1 MKNKIIY
8 LFLTALLSFNLFSNE
23 NTLRPGSG
31 VYEFHFFNVTNPAGF
46 VAAIETFDSSSCAE
60 KWRNES
66 GANVGLYS
74 RMGGGHSHIILVAYE
89 NYDMMQKGQNIF
101 ASCAASSEMNI
112 AFDKTSV
119 SEDYYNY
126 VTELVLEAGDW
137 RLNTVFSNIEVK
149 VKTGSQASYIEAYKL
164 LTDSTA
170 DSFGSYGINR
180 VVYGNKYV
188 SHMLYN
194 GSNSIQELNDALDE
208 VYASNEFKSFNRK
221 VGNIRKLVN
230 STLAQLVKAYPA
242 KR

>member
-101 ASCAASSEMNI
+101 ASCTASSEMNV

-149 VKTGSQASYIEAYKL
+149 VKTGSQASYLEAYKQ
-164 LTDSTA
+164 LTNSTA
-170 DSFGSYGINR
+170 DAFESYGINR

-194 GSNSIQELNDALDE
+194 GSNSIQDLNNALDE

-242 KR
+242 ER

>member
-1 MKNKIIY
+1 MKKNFI
-8 LFLTALLSFNLFSNE
+8 FLILSGFLSFNLFSDE
-23 NTLRPGSG
+23 GSLRPGSG

-46 VAAIETFDSSSCAE
+46 VSAIEAFDSSSCAA

-74 RMGGGHSHIILVAYE
+74 RTGGGHSHVILVAYE
-89 NYDMMQKGQNIF
+89 NYDMMQLGQNIF
-101 ASCAASSEMNI
+101 ASCSASSEMNV
-112 AFDKTSV
+112 AFAKTSV

-149 VKTGSQASYIEAYKL
+149 VKTGSQASYLEAYKQ
-164 LTDSTA
+164 LTASTG

-194 GSNSIQELNDALDE
+194 GSNSVQELNDGLNE
-208 VYASNEFKSFNRK
+208 VYASNEFKTFNRK

-242 KR
+242 ER

>member
-1 MKNKIIY
+1 MKNILLAFCIA
-8 LFLTALLSFNLFSNE
+8 FLSLNLFSNE
-23 NTLRPGSG
+23 NSLRQGSG
-31 VYEFHFFNVTNPAGF
+31 VYEFHFFNVTNPEGF
-46 VAAIETFDSSSCAE
+46 VTAIEAFDSSSCAE

-74 RMGGGHSHIILVAYE
+74 RMGGGHSHIILVAYDDYE
-89 NYDMMQKGQNIF
+89 KMQIGQTIF
-101 ASCAASSEMNI
+101 ASCSASSEMNV
-112 AFDKTSV
+112 AFDRTSV

-137 RLNTVFSNIEVK
+137 RLNRVFSNIEVK
-149 VKTGSQASYIEAYKL
+149 VKTGSQAAYLEAYKQ
-164 LTDSTA
+164 LTESTA

-242 KR
+242 ER

>member
-1 MKNKIIY
+1 MKKNLIY
-8 LFLTALLSFNLFSNE
+8 LIVSGLLSFNLFSSDSS
-23 NTLRPGSG
+23 LRPGSG
-31 VYEFHFFNVTNPAGF
+31 VYEFHFFNVTNPEGF
-46 VAAIETFDSSSCAE
+46 VSAIEAFDSSSCAA

-89 NYDMMQKGQNIF
+89 NYDMMQLGQNIF
-101 ASCAASSEMNI
+101 ATCSASSEMNV
-112 AFDKTSV
+112 AFSKTSV

-149 VKTGSQASYIEAYKL
+149 VKTGSQSSYIEAYKQ
-164 LTDSTA
+164 LTNSTG
-170 DSFGSYGINR
+170 DSFGSFGINR

-194 GSNSIQELNDALDE
+194 GSNSIQELNDGLDE
-208 VYASNEFKSFNRK
+208 VYASNEFKTFNRK

-242 KR
+242 ER

>member
-1 MKNKIIY
+1 MTKNILI
-8 LFLTALLSFNLFSNE
+8 TILLSFFSFSALADE
-23 NTLRPGSG
+23 SKLRPGSG

-46 VAAIETFDSSSCAE
+46 VNAIETFDASSCAK
-60 KWRNES
+60 KWRDES

-89 NYDMMQKGQNIF
+89 DFEKMELGQNIF
-101 ASCAASSEMNI
+101 ASCSASSEMNV
-112 AFDKTSV
+112 AFSKTAV

-137 RLNTVFSNIEVK
+137 RLNNVFSNIEIK
-149 VKTGSQASYIEAYKL
+149 VKTGNEQSYVQAYKQ
-164 LTDSTA
+164 LTNSTA
-170 DSFGSYGINR
+170 DAFGSYGINR

-194 GSNSIQELNDALDE
+194 GANSIKELNDALND

-221 VGNIRKLVN
+221 AGNIRKLVN
-230 STLAQLVKAYPA
+230 STLVQLVKAYPA
-242 KR
+242 ER

>member
-101 ASCAASSEMNI
+101 ASCAASSEMNV

-149 VKTGSQASYIEAYKL
+149 VKTGSQASYLEAYKL
-164 LTDSTA
+164 ITNSSA
-170 DSFGSYGINR
+170 DSFGSYCINR

-208 VYASNEFKSFNRK
+208 VYASNEYSFE
-221 VGNIRKLVN
+221 
-230 STLAQLVKAYPA
+230 A
-242 KR
+242 

>member
-1 MKNKIIY
+1 
-8 LFLTALLSFNLFSNE
+8 
-23 NTLRPGSG
+23 
-31 VYEFHFFNVTNPAGF
+31 
-46 VAAIETFDSSSCAE
+46 
-60 KWRNES
+60 
-66 GANVGLYS
+66 
-74 RMGGGHSHIILVAYE
+74 
-89 NYDMMQKGQNIF
+89 MMQKGQNIF

-149 VKTGSQASYIEAYKL
+149 VKTGSQAAYLDAYIQ

-242 KR
+242 ER

>member
-101 ASCAASSEMNI
+101 ASCAASSEMNV

-242 KR
+242 ER

>member
-31 VYEFHFFNVTNPAGF
+31 VYEFHFFNVSNPAAI
-46 VAAIETFDSSSCAE
+46 VAAIETFDSSSCAA

-101 ASCAASSEMNI
+101 ASCAASSEMNV

-242 KR
+242 ER

>member
-8 LFLTALLSFNLFSNE
+8 LFLTALLSFSLFSNE

-74 RMGGGHSHIILVAYE
+74 RMGGGHSQIILVAYE

-101 ASCAASSEMNI
+101 ASCAASSEMNV

-242 KR
+242 ER

>member
-8 LFLTALLSFNLFSNE
+8 LFLTALLSFHLFSDE

-60 KWRNES
+60 KWRDES

-74 RMGGGHSHIILVAYE
+74 RTGGGHTHIILVAYE

-101 ASCAASSEMNI
+101 ASCAASSEMNV

-149 VKTGSQASYIEAYKL
+149 VKTGSQASYIEAYRE

-221 VGNIRKLVN
+221 VGNIRNLVN

-242 KR
+242 ER

>member
-8 LFLTALLSFNLFSNE
+8 LILTGLLSFNLFSDE

-31 VYEFHFFNVTNPAGF
+31 VYEFHFFNVTNPAEF
-46 VAAIETFDSSSCAE
+46 VAAIETFDSSSCAA
-60 KWRNES
+60 KWRDES

-74 RMGGGHSHIILVAYE
+74 RMGGGHSHIILVAYKD
-89 NYDMMQKGQNIF
+89 YDMMQKGQNIF
-101 ASCAASSEMNI
+101 ASCSASSEMNV
-112 AFDKTSV
+112 AFAKTSV

-149 VKTGSQASYIEAYKL
+149 VKTASQTSYLEAYKQ
-164 LTDSTA
+164 LTNSTA

-194 GSNSIQELNDALDE
+194 GANSIQDLNDSLDE
-208 VYASNEFKSFNRK
+208 VYVSNEFKTFNRK

-230 STLAQLVKAYPA
+230 STLAQLIKAYPA
-242 KR
+242 ER

>member
-8 LFLTALLSFNLFSNE
+8 LFLTALLSFHLFSDE

-31 VYEFHFFNVTNPAGF
+31 VYEFHFFNVINPAGF
-46 VAAIETFDSSSCAE
+46 VAAIEAFDSSSCAA
-60 KWRNES
+60 KWRDES

-74 RMGGGHSHIILVAYE
+74 RTGGGHSHVILVAYE
-89 NYDMMQKGQNIF
+89 DYDKMQLGQNIF
-101 ASCAASSEMNI
+101 ASCAASSEMNV

-149 VKTGSQASYIEAYKL
+149 VKTGSQASYLEAYRE

-221 VGNIRKLVN
+221 VGNIRNLVN

-242 KR
+242 ER

>member
-46 VAAIETFDSSSCAE
+46 VSAIETFDSSSCAA

-101 ASCAASSEMNI
+101 ASCAASSEMNV

-149 VKTGSQASYIEAYKL
+149 VKTGSQASYLEAYKQ
-164 LTDSTA
+164 LTNSTA

-194 GSNSIQELNDALDE
+194 GSNSIQDLNDALDE

-242 KR
+242 ER

>member
-101 ASCAASSEMNI
+101 ASCAASSEMNE

-149 VKTGSQASYIEAYKL
+149 VKTGSQASYLEAYKM

-230 STLAQLVKAYPA
+230 SSLAQLVKAYPA
-242 KR
+242 ER

>member
-8 LFLTALLSFNLFSNE
+8 LFLTALLSFSLFSNE

-101 ASCAASSEMNI
+101 ASCAASSEMNV

-149 VKTGSQASYIEAYKL
+149 VKTGSQASYLEAYKL

-208 VYASNEFKSFNRK
+208 VYASKEFNSFNRK
-221 VGNIRKLVN
+221 VGNIRTLVN

-242 KR
+242 ER

>member
-31 VYEFHFFNVTNPAGF
+31 VYEFHFFNVTNPVGF
-46 VAAIETFDSSSCAE
+46 VAAIEAFDSSSCAS

-74 RMGGGHSHIILVAYE
+74 RIGGGHSHVILVAYE

-101 ASCAASSEMNI
+101 ASCSASSEMNVTF
-112 AFDKTSV
+112 AKTSV

-149 VKTGSQASYIEAYKL
+149 VKTGSQASYLEAYKQ
-164 LTDSTA
+164 LTISTA

-194 GSNSIQELNDALDE
+194 GSNSVQELNDQLDE
-208 VYASNEFKSFNRK
+208 VYASNEFKTFNRK

-242 KR
+242 ER

>member
-1 MKNKIIY
+1 MKKNLIY
-8 LFLTALLSFNLFSNE
+8 LIVSGILSFNLFSSDSS
-23 NTLRPGSG
+23 LRPGSG
-31 VYEFHFFNVTNPAGF
+31 VYEFHFFNVTNPEGF
-46 VAAIETFDSSSCAE
+46 VSAIEAFDSSSCAA

-89 NYDMMQKGQNIF
+89 NYDMMQLGQSIF
-101 ASCAASSEMNI
+101 ASCSASSEMNV
-112 AFDKTSV
+112 AFAKTSV
-119 SEDYYNY
+119 SKDYYNY

-149 VKTGSQASYIEAYKL
+149 VKTGSQASYLEAYKQ
-164 LTDSTA
+164 LTASSG
-170 DSFGSYGINR
+170 DSFDSYGINR

-194 GSNSIQELNDALDE
+194 GSNSVQDLNDGLNE
-208 VYASNEFKSFNRK
+208 VYASNEFKTFNRK

-230 STLAQLVKAYPA
+230 STLAQLIKAYPA
-242 KR
+242 ER

>member
-1 MKNKIIY
+1 MKKNLIY
-8 LFLTALLSFNLFSNE
+8 LIVSGLLSFNLFSSDSS
-23 NTLRPGSG
+23 LRPGSG
-31 VYEFHFFNVTNPAGF
+31 VYEFHFFNVTNPEGF
-46 VAAIETFDSSSCAE
+46 VSAIEAFDSSSCAA

-89 NYDMMQKGQNIF
+89 NYDMMQLGQNIF
-101 ASCAASSEMNI
+101 ASCSASSEMNV
-112 AFDKTSV
+112 AFSKTSV

-149 VKTGSQASYIEAYKL
+149 VKTGSQPSYLEAYKQ
-164 LTDSTA
+164 LTSSTGDA
-170 DSFGSYGINR
+170 FGSYGINR

-194 GSNSIQELNDALDE
+194 GSNSIQELNDGLDE
-208 VYASNEFKSFNRK
+208 VYASNEFKTFNRK
-221 VGNIRKLVN
+221 VGNVRKLVN

-242 KR
+242 ER

>member
-1 MKNKIIY
+1 MKKNLIY
-8 LFLTALLSFNLFSNE
+8 LIISGLLSFNLFSSD
-23 NTLRPGSG
+23 TSLRPGSG
-31 VYEFHFFNVTNPAGF
+31 VYEFHFFNVTNPEGF
-46 VAAIETFDSSSCAE
+46 VSAIETFDSSSCAA

-66 GANVGLYS
+66 GAHVGLYS
-74 RMGGGHSHIILVAYE
+74 RIGGGHSHIILVAYE
-89 NYDMMQKGQNIF
+89 NYDMMQLGQNIF
-101 ASCAASSEMNI
+101 ASCSASSEMNV
-112 AFDKTSV
+112 AFANTSV

-149 VKTGSQASYIEAYKL
+149 VKTGSQPSYLEAYKQ
-164 LTDSTA
+164 LTNSTGDA
-170 DSFGSYGINR
+170 FGSYGINR

-194 GSNSIQELNDALDE
+194 GSNSIQELNDGLDQ
-208 VYASNEFKSFNRK
+208 VYASNEFKTFNRK

-242 KR
+242 ER

>member
-31 VYEFHFFNVTNPAGF
+31 VYEFHFFNVTNPVGF
-46 VAAIETFDSSSCAE
+46 VAAIEAFDSSSCAS

-74 RMGGGHSHIILVAYE
+74 RMGGGHSHVILVAYE

-101 ASCAASSEMNI
+101 ASCSASSEMNVTF
-112 AFDKTSV
+112 AKTSV

-149 VKTGSQASYIEAYKL
+149 VKTGSQASYLEAYKQ
-164 LTDSTA
+164 LTNSTA

-194 GSNSIQELNDALDE
+194 GSNSVQELNDQLDE
-208 VYASNEFKSFNRK
+208 VYASNEFKTFNRK

-242 KR
+242 ER

>member
-8 LFLTALLSFNLFSNE
+8 LILSGLLSFNLLSDE

-46 VAAIETFDSSSCAE
+46 VAAIENFDSSSCAA
-60 KWRNES
+60 KWRTES

-89 NYDMMQKGQNIF
+89 DYDKMQLGQNIF
-101 ASCAASSEMNI
+101 ASCAASSEMNV
-112 AFDKTSV
+112 AFTRNSV

-149 VKTGSQASYIEAYKL
+149 VKTGNQAAYLDAYKQ

-242 KR
+242 ER

>member
-1 MKNKIIY
+1 MKKNLIY
-8 LFLTALLSFNLFSNE
+8 LIVSGLLSFNLFSSDSS
-23 NTLRPGSG
+23 LRPGSG
-31 VYEFHFFNVTNPAGF
+31 VYEFHFFNVTNPEGF
-46 VAAIETFDSSSCAE
+46 VSAIEAFDSSSCAA
-60 KWRNES
+60 KWRNDS

-89 NYDMMQKGQNIF
+89 NYDMMQLGQNIF
-101 ASCAASSEMNI
+101 ASCSASSEMNV
-112 AFDKTSV
+112 AFAKTSV

-149 VKTGSQASYIEAYKL
+149 VKTGSQQSYLEAYKQ
-164 LTDSTA
+164 LTNSTA

-194 GSNSIQELNDALDE
+194 GSNSIQELNDGLDE
-208 VYASNEFKSFNRK
+208 VYASNEFKTFNRK

-242 KR
+242 ER

>member
-46 VAAIETFDSSSCAE
+46 VAAIETFDSSSCSE

-101 ASCAASSEMNI
+101 ASCAASSEMNV

-126 VTELVLEAGDW
+126 VTERVLEAGDW

-164 LTDSTA
+164 LTDSPA

-242 KR
+242 ER

>member
-1 MKNKIIY
+1 
-8 LFLTALLSFNLFSNE
+8 
-23 NTLRPGSG
+23 
-31 VYEFHFFNVTNPAGF
+31 
-46 VAAIETFDSSSCAE
+46 
-60 KWRNES
+60 
-66 GANVGLYS
+66 
-74 RMGGGHSHIILVAYE
+74 MGGGHSHIILVAYE

-101 ASCAASSEMNI
+101 ASCAASSEMNV

-137 RLNTVFSNIEVK
+137 RFNTVFSNIEVK
-149 VKTGSQASYIEAYKL
+149 VKTGSQASYLEAYKL

-242 KR
+242 ER

>member
-8 LFLTALLSFNLFSNE
+8 VILTGLLSFNLFSDE

-46 VAAIETFDSSSCAE
+46 VAAIEAFDSSSCAA
-60 KWRNES
+60 KWREES

-89 NYDMMQKGQNIF
+89 NYEMMQLGQNIF
-101 ASCAASSEMNI
+101 ASCAASSEMNV

-149 VKTGSQASYIEAYKL
+149 VKTGSQASYLEAYKQ

-194 GSNSIQELNDALDE
+194 GSNSIKELNDALDE
-208 VYASNEFKSFNRK
+208 VYGSNEFKTFNRK

-242 KR
+242 ER

>member
-1 MKNKIIY
+1 MENKIIY

-101 ASCAASSEMNI
+101 ASCAASSEMNV

-194 GSNSIQELNDALDE
+194 GSNSIQELNDALEE

-242 KR
+242 ER

>member
-8 LFLTALLSFNLFSNE
+8 LILSGLFSFNLFSDE
-23 NTLRPGSG
+23 NNLRPGSG

-46 VAAIETFDSSSCAE
+46 VAAIEEFDSSSCAS

-74 RMGGGHSHIILVAYE
+74 RTGGGHSHVILVAYE
-89 NYDMMQKGQNIF
+89 DYDMMQRGQNIF
-101 ASCAASSEMNI
+101 ASCSAASEMNV
-112 AFDKTSV
+112 AFAKTSV

-149 VKTGSQASYIEAYKL
+149 VKTGSQASYLEAYRQ

-242 KR
+242 ER

>member
-1 MKNKIIY
+1 MKNQIIY

-101 ASCAASSEMNI
+101 ASCAASSEMNV

-149 VKTGSQASYIEAYKL
+149 VKTGSQASYLEAYKL

-230 STLAQLVKAYPA
+230 SSLAQLVKAYPA
-242 KR
+242 ER

>member
-8 LFLTALLSFNLFSNE
+8 LILSGLLSFNLFSDE

-31 VYEFHFFNVTNPAGF
+31 VYEFHFFNVINPAGF
-46 VAAIETFDSSSCAE
+46 VAAIEAFDSSSCAA
-60 KWRNES
+60 KWRDES

-74 RMGGGHSHIILVAYE
+74 RTGGGHSHVILVAYE
-89 NYDMMQKGQNIF
+89 DYDKMQLGQNIF
-101 ASCAASSEMNI
+101 ASCAASSEMNV

-149 VKTGSQASYIEAYKL
+149 VKTGSQASYLEAYRE

-221 VGNIRKLVN
+221 VGNIRNLVN

-242 KR
+242 ER

>member
-1 MKNKIIY
+1 MKNKIFY

-31 VYEFHFFNVTNPAGF
+31 VYEFHFFNVTNPAEF
-46 VAAIETFDSSSCAE
+46 VAAIETFDSSSCAA
-60 KWRNES
+60 KWRDES

-101 ASCAASSEMNI
+101 ASCSASSEMNV
-112 AFDKTSV
+112 AFAKTSV

-149 VKTGSQASYIEAYKL
+149 VKTGSQTSYLEAYKQ
-164 LTDSTA
+164 LTNSTA

-194 GSNSIQELNDALDE
+194 GANSIQDLNDSLDE
-208 VYASNEFKSFNRK
+208 VYVSNEFKTFNRK

-230 STLAQLVKAYPA
+230 STLAQLIKAYPA
-242 KR
+242 ER

>member
-101 ASCAASSEMNI
+101 ASCAASSEMNV

>member
-101 ASCAASSEMNI
+101 ASCAASSEMNV

-149 VKTGSQASYIEAYKL
+149 VKTGSQASYLEAYKL

-208 VYASNEFKSFNRK
+208 VYASKEFNSFNRK
-221 VGNIRKLVN
+221 VGNIRTLVN

-242 KR
+242 ER

>member
-101 ASCAASSEMNI
+101 ASCAASSEMNV

-149 VKTGSQASYIEAYKL
+149 VKTGSQASYLEAYRE

-208 VYASNEFKSFNRK
+208 VYASKEFNSFNRK

-242 KR
+242 ER

>member
-8 LFLTALLSFNLFSNE
+8 IFLTVLLSFNLFSNE
-23 NTLRPGSG
+23 NPLRPGSG

-46 VAAIETFDSSSCAE
+46 VAAIETFDSSSCAV
-60 KWRNES
+60 KWRKES

-101 ASCAASSEMNI
+101 ASCSASSEMNV
-112 AFDKTSV
+112 AFAKTSV

-149 VKTGSQASYIEAYKL
+149 VKTGSQASYLEAYKQ

-180 VVYGNKYV
+180 VVYGSKYV

-194 GSNSIQELNDALDE
+194 GANSIQDLNDSLDE
-208 VYASNEFKSFNRK
+208 VYASNEFKTFNRK

-230 STLAQLVKAYPA
+230 SSLAQLVKAYPA
-242 KR
+242 ER

>member
-101 ASCAASSEMNI
+101 ASCAASSEMNV

-149 VKTGSQASYIEAYKL
+149 VKTESQASYLEAYKQ
-164 LTDSTA
+164 LTNSTA

-194 GSNSIQELNDALDE
+194 GSNSIQDLNDALDE

-221 VGNIRKLVN
+221 VGNIRTLVN
-230 STLAQLVKAYPA
+230 STLAQLIKAYPA
-242 KR
+242 ER